1 MLKRYASM
9 MTDFIYT
16 NDSLREFITH
26 DYEMEEDECFY
37 ANVELFFLTFALF
50 SDDLGNINLND
61 SVRELIETQKYYIDG
76 DKIILGDKE
85 IAFGVLEM
93 AFVEVLSYYR
103 KKRNRKIIDVD
114 VFESKIQSKGNV
126 DILLD
131 TGLGQLIKFDI
142 NNVEEEERLARE
154 EAIRKLYEYK
164 ASGYEEVDTYLYEIE
179 HSFKDT
185 AYEGIAILYNKLRK
199 CRDNNIFKED
209 ILLLNAADVNLS
221 YYRKFAYM
229 LMSCYPIQIFKPARE
244 CLEYLDLRF
253 PNIQAD
259 ANYYRYDDEWEE
271 YEKRRNEVLKDIG
284 VCNIILRGRRV
295 SKTEK
300 DKARKRGEFLIRKKE
315 LLDLQCYN
323 HSVDCSDVTEV
334 YDENGEPYYTGAMLN
349 KHILYNL
356 EIALRNGHVDVI
368 KNNGREEMVF
378 YAIVDGKVDF
388 ILKVGINKILNM
400 FDTNNLIE
408 SIKTNGW
415 SIKRTSGE

>member
-1 MLKRYASM
+1 MKEL
-9 MTDFIYT
+9 IYT
-16 NDSLREFITH
+16 NDSLREFIMH

-50 SDDLGNINLND
+50 SDDLENINLND

-85 IAFGVLEM
+85 IAFSVLEM
-93 AFVEVLSYYR
+93 AFVEVLLYY
-103 KKRNRKIIDVD
+103 KKERNRKIIGVD

-199 CRDNNIFKED
+199 RRDNNIFKKD
-209 ILLLNAADVNLS
+209 IPLLNASDVNLS

-271 YEKRRNEVLKDIG
+271 YEKKRNKVLGDIG
-284 VCNIILRGRRV
+284 VCNIILRCRRV
-295 SKTEK
+295 SKMEK

-315 LLDLQCYN
+315 LLDLQRYK
-323 HSVDCSDVTEV
+323 HSVDCSDVTED
-334 YDENGEPYYTGAMLN
+334 YDENGEPFYTGAMLN

-378 YAIVDGKVDF
+378 YAIVDGEVDF

-408 SIKTNGW
+408 SIKTSGW

>member
-1 MLKRYASM
+1 MKDL
-9 MTDFIYT
+9 IYT
-16 NDSLREFITH
+16 NDSLREFIMH

-50 SDDLGNINLND
+50 SDDLENINLND

-76 DKIILGDKE
+76 DRIILGDKE

-93 AFVEVLSYYR
+93 AFVEVLSYYK

-114 VFESKIQSKGNV
+114 VFESKRQSKGNV

-131 TGLGQLIKFDI
+131 TGYGQLIEFDI
-142 NNVEEEERLARE
+142 DNAEEAEKSARE
-154 EAIRKLYEYK
+154 EAIKKLNEYK
-164 ASGYEEVDTYLYEIE
+164 ASGYEEIDTYLYEIE
-179 HSFKDT
+179 HSFRDT
-185 AYEGIAILYNKLRK
+185 AYEGIAILYNKLREL
-199 CRDNNIFKED
+199 RDDNIFKGD
-209 ILLLNAADVNLS
+209 IPLLCAADVNLS

-253 PNIQAD
+253 PNIQFD

-271 YEKRRNEVLKDIG
+271 YEKMRNKVLAHIRD
-284 VCNIILRGRRV
+284 CNIFLRSKRV
-295 SKTEK
+295 SKMEK
-300 DKARKRGEFLIRKKE
+300 DNVRKCGERLIRKKE
-315 LLDLQCYN
+315 LLDFQCYK

-334 YDENGEPYYTGAMLN
+334 YDENGEPFYTGAMLN

-400 FDTNNLIE
+400 FDTNNLIG

>member
-1 MLKRYASM
+1 MKDL
-9 MTDFIYT
+9 IYI
-16 NDSLREFITH
+16 NDSLREFIMH
-26 DYEMEEDECFY
+26 DCEMEEDECFY

-50 SDDLGNINLND
+50 SDDLENINLND

-85 IAFGVLEM
+85 IAFGVLE
-93 AFVEVLSYYR
+93 
-103 KKRNRKIIDVD
+103 
-114 VFESKIQSKGNV
+114 
-126 DILLD
+126 LLD
-131 TGLGQLIKFDI
+131 TGFGQLIKFDI

-185 AYEGIAILYNKLRK
+185 AYEGIAILYNKLREL
-199 CRDNNIFKED
+199 RDDNIFKGD
-209 ILLLNAADVNLS
+209 IPLLSAADVNLS

-271 YEKRRNEVLKDIG
+271 YEKKRNRVLADIG
-284 VCNIILRGRRV
+284 VCNFFLRCRRA

-315 LLDLQCYN
+315 LLDLQCFN

-378 YAIVDGKVDF
+378 YAIVDGQVDF

>member
-1 MLKRYASM
+1 M
-9 MTDFIYT
+9 
-16 NDSLREFITH
+16 
-26 DYEMEEDECFY
+26 
-37 ANVELFFLTFALF
+37 
-50 SDDLGNINLND
+50 
-61 SVRELIETQKYYIDG
+61 REL
-76 DKIILGDKE
+76 
-85 IAFGVLEM
+85 
-93 AFVEVLSYYR
+93 
-103 KKRNRKIIDVD
+103 
-114 VFESKIQSKGNV
+114 
-126 DILLD
+126 
-131 TGLGQLIKFDI
+131 
-142 NNVEEEERLARE
+142 
-154 EAIRKLYEYK
+154 
-164 ASGYEEVDTYLYEIE
+164 
-179 HSFKDT
+179 
-185 AYEGIAILYNKLRK
+185 
-199 CRDNNIFKED
+199 RDDNIFKGD
-209 ILLLNAADVNLS
+209 IPLLSAADVNLS

-271 YEKRRNEVLKDIG
+271 YEKKRNRVLADIG
-284 VCNIILRGRRV
+284 VCNFFLRCRRA

-315 LLDLQCYN
+315 LLDLQCFN

-378 YAIVDGKVDF
+378 YAIVDGQVDF